1 VELRPT
7 TDGDLAAMHAV
18 YTAAL
23 DSVFKPHDFDGP
35 ASPLD
40 VFTNVQRHV
49 VRTGRSF
56 VAEDDGELVAFGSSW
71 QRGDDW
77 FLASLFVA
85 PRAQGRGVGS
95 ALLDAV
101 WGDAS
106 RRRTMTDAVQPISN
120 ALYGRRGLI
129 PSTPVLTFTGPPNA
143 SSTLV
148 EAPADLAA
156 IDAAAYG
163 FDRAVDHA
171 EWDAHARRST
181 WGEAYAYVFPGG
193 SIGPVAGLDG
203 DAAARALEAELARAD
218 GDVRVRIPG
227 TSRALVAAALGAGL
241 ELGPT
246 PGLLLLSDGVS
257 APTALA
263 VSGYPLF

>member
-1 VELRPT
+1 
-7 TDGDLAAMHAV
+7 
-18 YTAAL
+18 
-23 DSVFKPHDFDGP
+23 
-35 ASPLD
+35 
-40 VFTNVQRHV
+40 
-49 VRTGRSF
+49 
-56 VAEDDGELVAFGSSW
+56 
-71 QRGDDW
+71 
-77 FLASLFVA
+77 
-85 PRAQGRGVGS
+85 GVGS

-106 RRRTMTDAVQPISN
+106 RRRTMTDAIQPISN

-129 PSTPVLTFTGPPNA
+129 PSTPVLTFTGRPNA
-143 SSTLV
+143 ASPLV
-148 EAPADLAA
+148 EAPADLAT

-181 WGEAYAYVFPGG
+181 WGDAYAYVFPGG

-203 DAAARALEAELARAD
+203 DAAARALKAELALAD
-218 GDVRVRIPG
+218 GEVRVRIPG
-227 TSRALVAAALGAGL
+227 TSRALVAAALDAGL

-246 PGLLLLSDGVS
+246 PGLLLLSDGVA

>member
-1 VELRPT
+1 
-7 TDGDLAAMHAV
+7 MHAA

-23 DSVFKPHDFDGP
+23 DSVFAPHAFAGP
-35 ASPLD
+35 GSPLD

-49 VRTGRSF
+49 AATGRSF
-56 VAEDDGELVAFGSSW
+56 VADDGGAVVAFGSSW

-85 PRAQGRGVGS
+85 PQAQGNGVGP

-101 WGDAS
+101 WGDAP
-106 RRRTMTDAVQPISN
+106 RRRTMTDAIQPISN

-129 PSTPVLTFTGPPNA
+129 PATPVLGFAGRSEA
-143 SSTLV
+143 SSTLA

-163 FDRAVDHA
+163 FDRAVDHRHWA
-171 EWDAHARRST
+171 QFGRRST
-181 WGEAYAYVFPGG
+181 WGDAYSYVFPGG
-193 SIGPVAGLDG
+193 VIGPVAGLDA
-203 DAAARALEAELARAD
+203 DAAARALEAELSRAE
-218 GDVRVRIPG
+218 GEVRVRIPG
-227 TSRALVAAALGAGL
+227 TSRALVAVALRAGL
-241 ELGPT
+241 RLSPT
-246 PGLLLLSDGVS
+246 PGLLLLSEGAS

-263 VSGYPLF
+263 VSGYPLY

>member
-7 TDGDLAAMHAV
+7 TDGDLAAMHRA

-23 DSVFKPHDFDGP
+23 DSVFKPHDFEGP
-35 ASPLD
+35 ASPLP
-40 VFTNVQRHV
+40 VFESVQRHV
-49 VRTGRSF
+49 AKTGRSV
-56 VAEDDGELVAFGSSW
+56 VAVDDGEVVAFGSSW

-85 PRAQGRGVGS
+85 PRAQGRGVGA

-101 WGDAS
+101 WGQAP
-106 RRRTMTDAVQPISN
+106 RRRTMTDAIQPISN

-129 PSTPVLTFTGPPNA
+129 PSTPVLTFTGRPEA
-143 SSTLV
+143 SSALE
-148 EAPADLAA
+148 EAPAELAA

-163 FDRAVDHA
+163 FDRSVDHV
-171 EWDAHARRST
+171 EWGAHARRST
-181 WGEAYAYVFPGG
+181 WGDAYAYVFPGG

-203 DAAARALEAELARAD
+203 DAAARALEAELARAE

-227 TSRALVAAALGAGL
+227 TSRALVAVALRAGL
-241 ELGPT
+241 RLGPV
-246 PGLLLLSDGVS
+246 PGLLLLSDGVA